1 MLNFIAGLTLGIRAI
16 GLSYFQYIST
26 TETINRGHLAKL
38 TDCEYFK
45 QDHTVAPPE
54 QEQEEIKTDMKCTYA
69 CASVACVFVRELSLL
84 MF

>member
-1 MLNFIAGLTLGIRAI
+1 MLNFIAGLTLGIRFI

-54 QEQEEIKTDMKCTYA
+54 QEQEEKQIWNARMRVRVLRA
-69 CASVACVFVRELSLL
+69 CSCVSWVY
-84 MF
+84 